1 MGADA
6 QKGCSMMVLG
16 KYPRLAVLALLVSLA
31 VASGAI
37 KKWS

>member
-1 MGADA
+1 M
-6 QKGCSMMVLG
+6 KVLG
-16 KYPRLAVLALLVSLA
+16 RFPRLAVLALLVSFA